1 MQFPLRVAVIAVALI
16 PALTLCALADQ
27 TYGVAG
33 EDTYRVGRTL
43 DETHITYR
51 GVEHLGIVSNDEG
64 HRYVADVNYT
74 RLDEGGKASVHGR
87 FIQELLHDGTFEDRG
102 DDDPDFLTILNQ
114 PFAVQLDVTTLHV
127 LERLHGMVPF
137 AAASPLGG
145 SQLSGYLSSAP
156 PGKVEGRA
164 VVGVRFKADGP
175 MTGTLPEHP
184 DALLSG
190 TMHMDGTAYYA
201 ETGALLLALDATLT
215 IDGKLQSGHD
225 SVPVRIVYHRA
236 IRAADGDP
244 PIQLGSHGI

>member
-1 MQFPLRVAVIAVALI
+1 MQFPLRVAVIAAALI
-16 PALTLCALADQ
+16 PTLTLCALGDQ

-33 EDTYRVGRTL
+33 EDTYRVGRTQ

-64 HRYVADVNYT
+64 HRYVADVAYT

-87 FIQELLHDGTFEDRG
+87 FVQELLRDGTFEDRG

-114 PFAVQLDVTTLHV
+114 PFAVQLDAMTLHV

-137 AAASPLGG
+137 EAASPLGG
-145 SQLSGYLSSAP
+145 SRLSGYLSSAP
-156 PGKVEGRA
+156 PGKVEGHA
-164 VVGVRFKADGP
+164 VVGVRFRADGP

-201 ETGALLLALDATLT
+201 DTGALLLALDATLT
-215 IDGKLQSGHD
+215 IEGKLQSGHD

-236 IRAADGDP
+236 IRASDGDP
-244 PIQLGSHGI
+244 ALQLGSH